1 MLSRVLLF
9 AVLWTAALQAPLSLG
24 TLQSR
29 ILEWVAMPSSRG
41 SSQPRDQ
48 THSSYISCT
57 GREVLYHQHCL
68 GSPLVVI
75 IDHSF
80 WPASSQRKDIQV
92 SKLILFFCSLVP
104 LEIELHKSQSCSQT
118 LLFFLRKDVPASSP
132 NVIWWH
138 QPTFTTPSW
147 PGVAGGPRGGRDSLK
162 PVLVSAASEHCTVC
176 SCRSLASHP

>member
-1 MLSRVLLF
+1 MLSCFSRVLLF

-104 LEIELHKSQSCSQT
+104 LEIELHTSQSCSQT
-118 LLFFLRKDVPASSP
+118 TISLEEGRTSKFSKCHLVAPADIHNPLMARGCRWSSGRK
-132 NVIWWH
+132 
-138 QPTFTTPSW
+138 
-147 PGVAGGPRGGRDSLK
+147 RL
-162 PVLVSAASEHCTVC
+162 SEACVGLC
-176 SCRSLASHP
+176 GQ